1 VTLDLP
7 ETVTSTL
14 QEARQA
20 HVAVASKHG
29 PHVTPELYAWSGGAL
44 WFASGASTVKVN
56 VLRRDPWAAAVVSTQ
71 GRSVMVRG
79 PVESFDVRRPDR
91 ILRRAGRWPQTL
103 GALGRFSVRNAPDL
117 LAFARDTAT
126 GQLGWRVPE
135 RRVFLR
141 LQPVAAAAIEGDVV
155 TGGWGGWSSADAIE
169 GADATA
175 SAPVG
180 GVAAVVAL
188 PGPVAV
194 PGRWFE
200 DEARIRL
207 PSGLFGLLELPDE
220 LEVGVVTDE
229 YAAPGPAAKQG
240 RLVRGIAR
248 RGEEPETLVVRAARV
263 VDWDGVEMHRPDVA
277 S

>member
-1 VTLDLP
+1 VSLDLP

-14 QEARQA
+14 EEARQA
-20 HVAVASKHG
+20 HVAVASRHG

-44 WFASGASTVKVN
+44 WFASAASTVKVN
-56 VLRRDPWAAAVVSTQ
+56 VLRRDPWAGAVVGTP
-71 GRSVMVRG
+71 GRSVIVRG
-79 PVESFDVRRPDR
+79 PVEAFDVRRPDR
-91 ILRRAGRWPQTL
+91 LLRRAGRWPDTL

-117 LAFARDTAT
+117 IAFARDTTT
-126 GQLGWRVPE
+126 GRLGWRVPE
-135 RRVFLR
+135 RRVFFR
-141 LQPVAAAAIEGDVV
+141 LHPVAAATVEGDVV
-155 TGGWGGWSSADAIE
+155 TGGWGGWSSAD
-169 GADATA
+169 GAEDMSS

-200 DEARIRL
+200 DEARLRL
-207 PSGLFGLLELPDE
+207 PVGLLGLLDLPEEVD
-220 LEVGVVTDE
+220 VGVVTDE

-248 RGEEPETLVVRAARV
+248 RAEDPETLEVRAARV
-263 VDWDGVEMHRPDVA
+263 VNWDGVEMRRSDA
-277 S
+277 GG